1 MESRFPQERRREPR
15 QAVNAYGRIWY
26 GPQYGLWAD
35 CKISDRST
43 SGARIE
49 ISAIYRLP
57 RRLIFVQHGAAPV
70 FEAVL
75 KWQRGDAAGLALET
89 VSAAIQAQAWFERI
103 AREIEAL
110 RASYANMP

>member
-1 MESRFPQERRREPR
+1 MESRIPPDRRRESR

-35 CKISDRST
+35 CKISDRSM

-70 FEAVL
+70 FEAIL
-75 KWQRGDAAGLALET
+75 KWQRGDAAGLALQN
-89 VSAAIQAQAWFERI
+89 VSAATQAQPWFERI
-103 AREIEAL
+103 SKELKAL
-110 RASYANMP
+110 GAVS

>member
-1 MESRFPQERRREPR
+1 MESRIPPERRREPR

-26 GPQYGLWAD
+26 GPQYSLWAD

-49 ISAIYRLP
+49 ISSVYRLP
-57 RRLIFVQHGAAPV
+57 RRLIFAHHGSTPI

-75 KWQRGDAAGLALET
+75 KWQRGDAAGLALEPA
-89 VSAAIQAQAWFERI
+89 SAATQAQPWFERI
-103 AREIEAL
+103 SKEL
-110 RASYANMP
+110 RALGAVSQ

>member
-1 MESRFPQERRREPR
+1 MESRSDHERRREPR

-35 CKISDRST
+35 CKIADRST

-70 FEAVL
+70 YEAVL
-75 KWQRGDAAGLALET
+75 KWQRGDAAGLALEPA
-89 VSAAIQAQAWFERI
+89 SAATQAQPWFVRI
-103 AREIEAL
+103 ASELKAL
-110 RASYANMP
+110 QVNTPGAV

>member
-1 MESRFPQERRREPR
+1 MESRLPPERRREPR
-15 QAVNAYGRIWY
+15 QAINAYGRIWY
-26 GPQYGLWAD
+26 GPQYSLWAD

-49 ISAIYRLP
+49 ISSVYRLP
-57 RRLIFVQHGAAPV
+57 RRLIFAHHGAPPV

-75 KWQRGDAAGLALET
+75 KWQRGDAAGLALEPA
-89 VSAAIQAQAWFERI
+89 SAATQAQPWFERI

-110 RASYANMP
+110 GAVG

>member
-1 MESRFPQERRREPR
+1 MDSRPLPERRREPR

-26 GPQYGLWAD
+26 GPQYSLWAD

-57 RRLIFVQHGAAPV
+57 RRLIFADHSNAPI

-75 KWQRGDAAGLALET
+75 KWQRGDAAGLALEP
-89 VSAAIQAQAWFERI
+89 VSASTQTQPWFERI
-103 AREIEAL
+103 AKELKAL
-110 RASYANMP
+110 GAVG